1 MKVSSDTTLPNSHHT
16 LPRPASDDGL
26 SFRKR
31 QFRSEMSLRSRSS
44 SKTSTFLRRREGT
57 GPFERASA
65 SASPPVGLRNPT
77 SVLVT
82 VGNTKAATTW
92 SIPKNLLTHHSA
104 FFNTIVQDNKVA
116 LPEDDPDTFEL
127 LVQWLYAG
135 GLNTVATRSEP
146 YVKAW
151 ILGDKLKCLTFRD
164 HAMLQILHC
173 HKRGDFPERPISP
186 ESVRLAYGQTQP
198 ESKLHLWALDQFKF
212 NSVRGTMSGRS
223 EEWVPVLEEMH
234 DLEKETA
241 RALMRS
247 GERGI
252 QNPYTQGQ
260 KYLEVLKHADFRDPV

>member
-1 MKVSSDTTLPNSHHT
+1 MAPPVPMYHFGNPSSF
-16 LPRPASDDGL
+16 PRPFVNLAQQSHPLPQPQAAVVVPTPRSTNVDDVRSQDGL
-26 SFRKR
+26 
-31 QFRSEMSLRSRSS
+31 QL
-44 SKTSTFLRRREGT
+44 
-57 GPFERASA
+57 
-65 SASPPVGLRNPT
+65 LRNPT

-173 HKRGDFPERPISP
+173 HKRGDFPEQPISP
-186 ESVRLAYGQTQP
+186 ESVRLAFGQTQP
-198 ESKLHLWALDQFKF
+198 ESKLHL
-212 NSVRGTMSGRS
+212 GTMSGRS
-223 EEWVPVLEEMH
+223 EVWVPVLEEMP

-260 KYLEVLKHADFRDPV
+260 KYLEVLKHADFCDPL